1 MGQAVREGES
11 AEESTGL
18 PGRMAR
24 GGHDKK
30 GNPQQVPYAMKAWN
44 APPQWQ
50 EAADSALQARV
61 A

>member
-24 GGHDKK
+24 GGHDEKE
-30 GNPQQVPYAMKAWN
+30 NPQQVPYAMKAWH
-44 APPQWQ
+44 APQW
-50 EAADSALQARV
+50 
-61 A
+61 